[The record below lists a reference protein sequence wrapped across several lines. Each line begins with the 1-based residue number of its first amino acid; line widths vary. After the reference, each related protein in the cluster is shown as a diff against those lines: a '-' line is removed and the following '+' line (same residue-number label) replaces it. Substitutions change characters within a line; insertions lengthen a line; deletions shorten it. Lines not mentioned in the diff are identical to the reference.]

1 MMSAH
6 INSSRI
12 SVVVIALNEGSNLRR
27 TVENLQSTLNGNS
40 EILVVDD
47 GSDDGCADYLAA
59 GDASVRLV
67 RSDHLGVAAARNFG
81 AAQTSGDI
89 IVFAD
94 AHITLQPDWWAPMV
108 ELLDK
113 DSVGAVAPVITN
125 QEEPQYKGFGLRLK
139 SPDLSIEWLR
149 REAEEPY
156 PVPILPGC
164 CLAMRR
170 ETFEETGGF
179 DGAMIRSGGVDNEL
193 ALRFWLLGYELWLA
207 PQVEVLHLFR
217 RRQPYE
223 LRWDTVMHNKLRLAF
238 VHFEQDRV
246 SRVVEA
252 LRGHTGFAAGL
263 ARLAVGDASESRSR
277 LASRRVRDDGWFF
290 EQFGPS
296 W

>member
-1 MMSAH
+1 MMSAR

-81 AAQTSGDI
+81 AALTSGDI

-125 QEEPQYKGFGLRLK
+125 QEHYC
-139 SPDLSIEWLR
+139 
-149 REAEEPY
+149 
-156 PVPILPGC
+156 PVNGS
-164 CLAMRR
+164 LA
-170 ETFEETGGF
+170 GG
-179 DGAMIRSGGVDNEL
+179 N
-193 ALRFWLLGYELWLA
+193 
-207 PQVEVLHLFR
+207 
-217 RRQPYE
+217 
-223 LRWDTVMHNKLRLAF
+223 
-238 VHFEQDRV
+238 
-246 SRVVEA
+246 
-252 LRGHTGFAAGL
+252 
-263 ARLAVGDASESRSR
+263 
-277 LASRRVRDDGWFF
+277 
-290 EQFGPS
+290 
-296 W
+296 

>member
-1 MMSAH
+1 MSTH
-6 INSSRI
+6 LSSSRI

-27 TVENLQSTLNGNS
+27 TVENLQSTLNGDS

-59 GDASVRLV
+59 GDTPVRLV
-67 RSDHLGVAAARNFG
+67 RSDHLGVAGARNFG
-81 AAQTSGDI
+81 AAQTRGDV

-94 AHITLQPDWWAPMV
+94 AHITVQPGWLAPLV

-113 DSVGAVAPVITN
+113 DSVGAVAPVILN
-125 QEEPQYKGFGLRLK
+125 QEKPRYKGFGLRLK

-149 REAEEPY
+149 RQGEDPY

-170 ETFEETGGF
+170 ETFEATGGF
-179 DGAMIRSGGVDNEL
+179 DGGMIRSQGVDNEL
-193 ALRFWLLGYELWLA
+193 GVRFWVLGYEMWLA
-207 PQVEVLHLFR
+207 PQVEVMHLFR

-223 LRWDTVMHNKLRLAF
+223 LAWNTVMHNKLRLAF

-246 SRVVEA
+246 SRVVDA
-252 LRGHTGFAAGL
+252 LRGHKGFAAGL
-263 ARLAVGDASESRSR
+263 AQLAVGDAAEGRS
-277 LASRRVRDDGWFF
+277 LIASKRVRDDRWFF